1 MIENIPS
8 RYLLKRFKY
17 SLVWLWMNL
26 SDSQTVSVSWSTC
39 YVVHSNPSEPKLI
52 ISNLMNES
60 TYQLGSFNWHEDCW
74 FKLHL
79 VLTMLKHIC
88 WDISYKKIVWFINKA
103 YLPVY
108 KWSRFFLQT
117 GPPEVVQEVLA
128 DLFLLLLQM
137 IIQRISP
144 LANDHPEGLASC
156 KWSFG
161 RGLPLANDHLEGQ
174 APCKWS
180 SGGSGIL

>member
-1 MIENIPS
+1 MYRLYPTSCKECWRIPLQQNTPWRYGSQMIENIPS

-26 SDSQTVSVSWSTC
+26 SVSWSTC

-74 FKLHL
+74 FILHL

-128 DLFLLLLQM
+128 DLKRTHTPFK
-137 IIQRISP
+137 
-144 LANDHPEGLASC
+144 N
-156 KWSFG
+156 
-161 RGLPLANDHLEGQ
+161 
-174 APCKWS
+174 
-180 SGGSGIL
+180 